1 MSIRNSLSVAVGGG
15 TGVLLRYSL
24 ILLFEGSGIVPAA
37 IIIANMCGCFILGY
51 VSAHPVLKNNAIHW
65 LGTGFAGGLTTFS
78 NFVFDL
84 FWLTGAAGIQ
94 VSMLYGSAGLLSGI
108 AAGVAGFRLPRWLR
122 MYRLVQQRRRF

>member
-24 ILLFEGSGIVPAA
+24 ILLFDGSGIVPAA

-51 VSAHPVLKNNAIHW
+51 VTAHPILKNNAIHW

-78 NFVFDL
+78 TWILQIIVQFGNRDYAGAFYN
-84 FWLTGAAGIQ
+84 LTGSLIAGT
-94 VSMLYGSAGLLSGI
+94 I
-108 AAGVAGFRLPRWLR
+108 AAVFGYYLIQAVI
-122 MYRLVQQRRRF
+122 